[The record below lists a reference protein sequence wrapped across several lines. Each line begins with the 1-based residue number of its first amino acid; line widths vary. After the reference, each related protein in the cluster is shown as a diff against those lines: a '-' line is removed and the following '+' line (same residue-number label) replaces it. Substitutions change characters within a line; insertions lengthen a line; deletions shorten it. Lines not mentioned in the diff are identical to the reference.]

1 MEFEGY
7 VEALMVRDFF
17 TVPRAQ
23 DDFPES
29 HVPSEHL
36 VEMSTLAVSLS
47 AGVDCRSETEVPQLL
62 DDIRHVVIEVTTDD
76 NRSSGVLL
84 NDVPHDIGDS
94 DSPILKILLLSR
106 LEIAVKNL
114 DIVVAE
120 LQLGPAEES
129 SQCLHQL
136 QSGVGS

>member
-1 MEFEGY
+1 
-7 VEALMVRDFF
+7 MVRHLV
-17 TVPRAQ
+17 TVPLTQ
-23 DDFPES
+23 DDLADC
-29 HVPSEHL
+29 HVANEHL
-36 VEMSTLAVSLS
+36 VEVAALAVGFG
-47 AGVDCRSETEVPQLL
+47 AGVDCRSEAEAPQLL
-62 DDIRHVVIEVTTDD
+62 DDIRHVVIEVTTYD
-76 NRSSGVLL
+76 NRSAGVLL
-84 NDVPHDIGDS
+84 DDVPHDLSDS
-94 DSPILKILLLSR
+94 DSPVLKILLLSR